1 MGNSLLAVR
10 DINHKYI
17 VVERQMVLMR
27 NDAFEKREQIL
38 KLRMK
43 VLKVEQERMDGVN
56 TLSLSE
62 VRKKL
67 SYRMNKS

>member
-1 MGNSLLAVR
+1 
-10 DINHKYI
+10 
-17 VVERQMVLMR
+17 MVLMR

-38 KLRMK
+38 KLKTK
-43 VLKVEQERMDGVN
+43 VLKVEQERTDGVN

-67 SYRMNKS
+67 SYRRNKR

>member
-1 MGNSLLAVR
+1 
-10 DINHKYI
+10 
-17 VVERQMVLMR
+17 MVLMR

-43 VLKVEQERMDGVN
+43 VLKVEQERLDGVY

>member
-1 MGNSLLAVR
+1 
-10 DINHKYI
+10 
-17 VVERQMVLMR
+17 MVLMR

-38 KLRMK
+38 KLRTK

>member
-1 MGNSLLAVR
+1 
-10 DINHKYI
+10 
-17 VVERQMVLMR
+17 MVLMR
-27 NDAFEKREQIL
+27 NDAFEKREQL
-38 KLRMK
+38 LTLRMK

>member
-1 MGNSLLAVR
+1 MG
-10 DINHKYI
+10 
-17 VVERQMVLMR
+17 LMR
-27 NDAFEKREQIL
+27 NDAIEKREQIL

>member
-1 MGNSLLAVR
+1 
-10 DINHKYI
+10 
-17 VVERQMVLMR
+17 MVLMSI
-27 NDAFEKREQIL
+27 DAFEKREQIL
-38 KLRMK
+38 KLRTK
-43 VLKVEQERMDGVN
+43 VLKVEQERTDGVN

>member
-1 MGNSLLAVR
+1 
-10 DINHKYI
+10 
-17 VVERQMVLMR
+17 MVLMR

-38 KLRMK
+38 KLRTK
-43 VLKVEQERMDGVN
+43 VLKVEQELTDGVN

>member
-1 MGNSLLAVR
+1 
-10 DINHKYI
+10 
-17 VVERQMVLMR
+17 MVLMR

-38 KLRMK
+38 KLRTK
-43 VLKVEQERMDGVN
+43 VLKVEQERTDGVN

-62 VRKKL
+62 VKKKL

>member
-1 MGNSLLAVR
+1 
-10 DINHKYI
+10 
-17 VVERQMVLMR
+17 MVLMR

-38 KLRMK
+38 KLRTK
-43 VLKVEQERMDGVN
+43 VLKVEQERTDGVN

>member
-1 MGNSLLAVR
+1 
-10 DINHKYI
+10 
-17 VVERQMVLMR
+17 MR

-38 KLRMK
+38 KLRTK
-43 VLKVEQERMDGVN
+43 VLKVEQDRTDGVN

>member
-1 MGNSLLAVR
+1 
-10 DINHKYI
+10 
-17 VVERQMVLMR
+17 MVLMR
-27 NDAFEKREQIL
+27 NDAFGKREQIL
-38 KLRMK
+38 KLRTK
-43 VLKVEQERMDGVN
+43 VLKVEQERTDGVN

>member
-1 MGNSLLAVR
+1 
-10 DINHKYI
+10 
-17 VVERQMVLMR
+17 MR

-67 SYRMNKS
+67 SYRMNKSWKLGKKFESQCDKMS